1 MFLNDDDYKA
11 VCDDFEFE
19 TLQANTDLR
28 LTAERAAQEQ
38 ISSYTR
44 GRYDMA
50 RAFRKTGEDRN
61 PQLVQCC
68 VNIALWLM
76 VHRLPQNMGIERRE
90 SLYNESIKW
99 LRDVQASKASPNFP
113 TYVSEDG
120 DTDAA
125 NPVKWGSQKKT
136 RPTW

>member
-44 GRYDMA
+44 HRYEWRGRSV
-50 RAFRKTGEDRN
+50 R
-61 PQLVQCC
+61 LVQTATRSWCSA
-68 VNIALWLM
+68 V
-76 VHRLPQNMGIERRE
+76 
-90 SLYNESIKW
+90 SI
-99 LRDVQASKASPNFP
+99 
-113 TYVSEDG
+113 
-120 DTDAA
+120 
-125 NPVKWGSQKKT
+125 
-136 RPTW
+136 

>member
-50 RAFRKTGEDRN
+50 RAFRQTGEDRN

-76 VHRLPQNMGIERRE
+76 VHRLPQ
-90 SLYNESIKW
+90 
-99 LRDVQASKASPNFP
+99 
-113 TYVSEDG
+113 
-120 DTDAA
+120 
-125 NPVKWGSQKKT
+125 
-136 RPTW
+136 TWA

>member
-19 TLQANTDLR
+19 TLQANTDLG

-44 GRYDMA
+44 HRYDMA
-50 RAFRKTGEDRN
+50 RAFRQTGADRN

-90 SLYNESIKW
+90 SLYNE
-99 LRDVQASKASPNFP
+99 RDRKSV
-113 TYVSEDG
+113 V
-120 DTDAA
+120 
-125 NPVKWGSQKKT
+125 
-136 RPTW
+136 

>member
-1 MFLNDDDYKA
+1 MFLNDDDYNA

-44 GRYDMA
+44 HRYDMA
-50 RAFRKTGEDRN
+50 RAFRQTGADRN

-68 VNIALWLM
+68 VNITLWLM

-99 LRDVQASKASPNFP
+99 LRDVQASKASPDFP
-113 TYVSEDG
+113 TYMGIDG
-120 DTDAA
+120 DTDAN

>member
-50 RAFRKTGEDRN
+50 RAFRQTGEDRN

-76 VHRLPQNMGIERRE
+76 VHRLPQNMGIDGVRAFTTR
-90 SLYNESIKW
+90 
-99 LRDVQASKASPNFP
+99 ASNGCVTCKPP
-113 TYVSEDG
+113 RL
-120 DTDAA
+120 
-125 NPVKWGSQKKT
+125 
-136 RPTW
+136 RPTSPHT

>member
-38 ISSYTR
+38 ISSYAR

-50 RAFRKTGEDRN
+50 RAFRQTGEDRN
-61 PQLVQCC
+61 PSWCSAVS
-68 VNIALWLM
+68 I
-76 VHRLPQNMGIERRE
+76 LPC
-90 SLYNESIKW
+90 
-99 LRDVQASKASPNFP
+99 
-113 TYVSEDG
+113 
-120 DTDAA
+120 
-125 NPVKWGSQKKT
+125 GSWFTVCRKT
-136 RPTW
+136 WA